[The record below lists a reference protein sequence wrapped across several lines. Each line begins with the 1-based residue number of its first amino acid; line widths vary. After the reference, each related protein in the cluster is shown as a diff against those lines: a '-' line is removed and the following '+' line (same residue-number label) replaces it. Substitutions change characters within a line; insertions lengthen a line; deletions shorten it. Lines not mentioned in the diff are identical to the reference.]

1 MQPPIFYFLNG
12 KIKPPMSKDIL
23 SARADFPILKQ
34 TINGLPLVYLDNA
47 ATTHK
52 PQSVIDAISRYYS
65 TMNANIHR
73 GNHTLAVQATQAYED
88 VRKKVATF
96 INAPSSSQVVFT
108 RGTTES
114 INLVAYSFGQAFVKP
129 GDEIIVSQL
138 EHHSNYVPWL
148 LMCQRQGAVFRV
160 LPFDE
165 NSELDLQALEKLLN
179 KKTRL
184 VAVNH
189 VSNTLGTVN
198 PVEEIIRIAHAAKVP
213 VLVDGAQAIQH
224 LAHDVQA
231 LDADFYAFSGHKM
244 YAPMGVG
251 VLYGKKEW
259 LEQLPPFQ
267 SGGEMIDEVT
277 PDSVTF
283 NVLPYKFEAGTPNVA
298 DVIGLGA
305 AIDYLNQFNSTE
317 LQSYEDE
324 LLEYGLGLLRA
335 IPGLTVYGNPRQRS
349 AILPFNIEGI
359 QHYDLGTLLDTKG
372 IAVRTGQHCTQPIMD
387 ALHIAG
393 TVRASLAIYN
403 SRDDLDA
410 LAKGIDRVV
419 RLIRRQT

>member
-1 MQPPIFYFLNG
+1 
-12 KIKPPMSKDIL
+12 MSKDIL

-88 VRKKVATF
+88 VRKKVGTF
-96 INAPSSSQVVFT
+96 INAPSSSQVIFT

-114 INLVAYSFGQAFVKP
+114 INLVAYSFGRAFVKP

-198 PVEEIIRIAHAAKVP
+198 PVEEIIRVAHAAKVP

-251 VLYGKKEW
+251 VLYGKEEW

-277 PDSVTF
+277 SDSVTF

-317 LQSYEDE
+317 LQSFEDE

-410 LAKGIDRVV
+410 MAKGIDRVV